1 MKILSN
7 LFFKTFIGRICLTIK
22 SIINYIKDYDYISD
36 TLYSDAFKIVL
47 KEYLNVNIKKDWL
60 GRLYGIINPNI
71 NSEGQFDITKT
82 IIELDGENT
91 NNNEYVKHWTYKQLT
106 IIGQLFKI
114 ENLYH
119 YIDLEF
125 RHVGPKEADNY
136 LLVFDIVS
144 RKIMTSNIK
153 KLFIHG
159 FIYAII
165 IILILI
171 FTI

>member
-7 LFFKTFIGRICLTIK
+7 LFFKTFIGRIFLTIK

-60 GRLYGIINPNI
+60 GRLYGVINPNI
-71 NSEGQFDITKT
+71 NNEGQFDITKT

-91 NNNEYVKHWTYKQLT
+91 NNNEYIKHWTYKQLT

-125 RHVGPKEADNY
+125 RHVGPEEADNY